1 VKSIRLDAKTVPTLT
16 SLADDRIE
24 TILWDEQLPRFGL
37 RLRRSG
43 GRVVRTYIAQYR
55 RAGASL
61 RCTIG
66 SADVLT
72 PDQARATARKLLAK
86 VELGEDPQGDR
97 NARRA
102 KDAITFRSVVA
113 EYLEAKRDELRPTTL
128 RANKAY
134 LTGPYFKTLHGMPV
148 DRVTRR
154 DVAARLVAITRES
167 GKPTAA
173 QARSKLSAFFTWAMR
188 QGLCEANC
196 VIGTEQPK
204 ANPPRA
210 RILSDSEIASVWNA
224 ANGDDDFSRI
234 IRLLILLPCRRQ
246 EIGSMAWGE
255 FSNLDGPAPTWSLPA
270 SRSKNHRS
278 IVYPLTRMAVD
289 VIESIPRRVGRD
301 QLFGVGPERGFGG
314 WARAK
319 EALDAK
325 LSSRVENPRFTPI
338 SRNAIERPRCP
349 AAHSRNA
356 VESLERRAL
365 WHQPG
370 LQQVDVLEG
379 DYASARPVGGPRAQS
394 C

>member
-148 DRVTRR
+148 DRRR
-154 DVAARLVAITRES
+154 RAACGYHSRKRKADSRAGAQQAQRFFHMGDAAGAVRSQLRDRHRAAQGQPAARPHPVGFRD
-167 GKPTAA
+167 
-173 QARSKLSAFFTWAMR
+173 RF
-188 QGLCEANC
+188 
-196 VIGTEQPK
+196 
-204 ANPPRA
+204 
-210 RILSDSEIASVWNA
+210 
-224 ANGDDDFSRI
+224 
-234 IRLLILLPCRRQ
+234 RL
-246 EIGSMAWGE
+246 
-255 FSNLDGPAPTWSLPA
+255 
-270 SRSKNHRS
+270 
-278 IVYPLTRMAVD
+278 
-289 VIESIPRRVGRD
+289 
-301 QLFGVGPERGFGG
+301 ERG
-314 WARAK
+314 
-319 EALDAK
+319 
-325 LSSRVENPRFTPI
+325 
-338 SRNAIERPRCP
+338 
-349 AAHSRNA
+349 
-356 VESLERRAL
+356 
-365 WHQPG
+365 
-370 LQQVDVLEG
+370 
-379 DYASARPVGGPRAQS
+379 
-394 C
+394 